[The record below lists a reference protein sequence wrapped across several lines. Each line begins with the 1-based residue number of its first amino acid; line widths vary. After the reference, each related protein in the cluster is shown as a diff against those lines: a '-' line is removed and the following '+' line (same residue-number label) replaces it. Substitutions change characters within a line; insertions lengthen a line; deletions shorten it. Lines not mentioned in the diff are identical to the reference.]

1 MSKFTEEEIK
11 AAVEQANKSEDKYV
25 SSSNQPLLFNATRQ
39 MTSHHSVAVNE
50 EEHIFSQ
57 DFMDDMFT
65 IHAVYRVGGEWGP
78 TLLREVSYHKRETVT
93 CPLSGKEFFSED
105 GIEYNGQLCSPEVVD
120 VCAYSGEVHLKSE
133 MTETQD
139 GFVFDD
145 YLEGHYSRCEECGEW
160 VNNDKGN
167 SAYKRGSE
175 VFVCNDCLSDYY
187 FSCSDCDDYFHNDDD
202 HYVVR
207 SGDSICSSC
216 IEHYAFCNSCEE
228 WVHED
233 VYNFDADMCYDCYRE
248 RDRGIIQDY
257 HEHSRQRMLFFQYD
271 KKQKKTVHQWSYD
284 TSNFKGLGVELEVE
298 GPEPAETAEKIS
310 SIDGLFHEDY
320 DERNELIFEHDGS
333 LDDDMGMEIITRP
346 HDKESFFRMPW
357 EAILKTLT
365 DNGFKSHDAESSC
378 GLHVHV
384 SREVFGRTRQEQ
396 SRAIAKVYR
405 FFNENWDDVSKF
417 SRRNNFR
424 WCQRVPVPN
433 SRNVKDIMD
442 KARSVRS
449 NLGSHSVAL
458 NNANSDTLEFRL
470 GRGTLRLASFL
481 AWVDFIVAVAWNARK
496 ITFNEIGNLDRWLEG
511 IRPETAREMKAKGVF
526 LGAEVIKAVTETA

>member
-1 MSKFTEEEIK
+1 MSYTEEEIK
-11 AAVEQANKSEDKYV
+11 EIVDTANLLKGKIFWGDEANPLREFSRQAYHSLPVQDMSEE
-25 SSSNQPLLFNATRQ
+25 NLFQQTFR
-39 MTSHHSVAVNE
+39 
-50 EEHIFSQ
+50 
-57 DFMDDMFT
+57 DGLFT
-65 IHAVYRVGGEWGP
+65 ITAFYYSTPDGSILKEVTYSKKETAVCPVSGE
-78 TLLREVSYHKRETVT
+78 EFEKD
-93 CPLSGKEFFSED
+93 SGL
-105 GIEYNGQLCSPEVVD
+105 EYNGQLCSPEVVA

-145 YLEGHYSRCEECGEW
+145 YLEDHYSRCEECGEW
-160 VNNDKGN
+160 VNNEKGN

-175 VFVCNDCLSDYY
+175 VFVCDDCLSDYY

-202 HYVVR
+202 RYYVR
-207 SGDSICSSC
+207 GGDYVCSSC
-216 IEHYAFCNSCEE
+216 IEHYAYCNSCDEY
-228 WVHED
+228 VHD
-233 VYNFDADMCYDCYRE
+233 DCYNFDADMCDDCYRE

-271 KKQKKTVHQWSYD
+271 KKQKKTVHEWSYN

-346 HDKESFFRMPW
+346 HDRESFFRMPW
-357 EAILKTLT
+357 EAILKTLA

-424 WCQRVPVPN
+424 WCQRVPVPD

-458 NNANSDTLEFRL
+458 NNANSDTFEFRL